1 MVTMTGA
8 RYLAETLE
16 AYGVSHVFFVPTI
29 LSFAL
34 AEMEQ
39 RTQIQ
44 RVVTHGEKAAVY
56 MADGYARAL
65 GRPGVCMAQTAG
77 AANLVAGLRDPYLAS
92 TPLIALT
99 GGPTPESRGRHMYQE
114 IDDLPLFK
122 SVTKASRLVDRVDRL
137 PDALRQ
143 AFRDATTGTPGPV
156 HIEIQGHQGQLEQD
170 EADLDPVVD
179 ERFAHCPPFRP
190 EPDAASVAEAARLL
204 EGADRPVLIIGGGA
218 RTSGADLEV
227 LELAERLA
235 IPFATSLNGK
245 SVVPGD
251 HPLNV
256 GVVGNYS
263 RESAN
268 RTVLAAGLVFFVGS
282 RTGSQATA
290 SWQVPRPGTRVI
302 QLDIN
307 PNELGRHYP
316 NQVEIAGDAK
326 VSVQHLLAV
335 ADSSSADR
343 RGEWVQCAQG
353 FVAEWRDRYHSLI
366 TSEATPIRP
375 ERICGELTGHLPP
388 DAILVADTGHAGM
401 WTGGMVDLIHS
412 GQDYLRAA
420 GSLGWGLPA
429 AIGAKMAQ
437 PDRPVLLFTGD
448 GGLYYHL
455 AELETAARWGVNV
468 VILVNDNGSLNQEI
482 HPYSESYGGQL
493 HGRHEELWHFRAI
506 DLAAVAESLGVT
518 GIRVERP
525 GDLRPALE
533 RAFSADGPVLL
544 DVVTDIEALAPLAL
558 TSP

>member
-1 MVTMTGA
+1 
-8 RYLAETLE
+8 
-16 AYGVSHVFFVPTI
+16 
-29 LSFAL
+29 
-34 AEMEQ
+34 
-39 RTQIQ
+39 
-44 RVVTHGEKAAVY
+44 
-56 MADGYARAL
+56 
-65 GRPGVCMAQTAG
+65 
-77 AANLVAGLRDPYLAS
+77 
-92 TPLIALT
+92 
-99 GGPTPESRGRHMYQE
+99 
-114 IDDLPLFK
+114 
-122 SVTKASRLVDRVDRL
+122 
-137 PDALRQ
+137 
-143 AFRDATTGTPGPV
+143 
-156 HIEIQGHQGQLEQD
+156 
-170 EADLDPVVD
+170 LDPVVD